1 MLIDTRQARLRLDKG
16 DHLKLSGARR
26 ARLTT
31 VSGIAWITVDRDAGD
46 TLVPAGDSFVVPS
59 DRAVLVG
66 PLFSS
71 VTLDVQGT
79 PEAMPCGE
87 RSRSTVGERLRT
99 LRVSVLRRLPWRFSA
114 ARDGHLIRKRN
125 DKVCPPRQLAA

>member
-1 MLIDTRQARLRLDKG
+1 MLIDIRQARLQLDRG

-26 ARLTT
+26 TRLTT

-46 TLVPAGDSFVVPS
+46 TVVPAGESFVVPS

-71 VTLDVQGT
+71 LTLEVQGA
-79 PEAMPCGE
+79 PDPSPGAE
-87 RSRSTVGERLRT
+87 RTLSTISERLRA
-99 LRVSVLRRLPWRFSA
+99 LCRSALKRLPWRA
-114 ARDGHLIRKRN
+114 NLRPEPG
-125 DKVCPPRQLAA
+125 CC